1 MGTSV
6 RQLLLMTDKK
16 METTISKEKKTSTES
31 TSMKEENLPEG
42 LSYQEMVYCSGPTS
56 DIKYYTIV
64 LLLLV
69 ALRDFCRRLTKT
81 S

>member
-16 METTISKEKKTSTES
+16 METTISKEKKTSAES

-42 LSYQEMVYCSGPTS
+42 LL
-56 DIKYYTIV
+56 DISATVIFE
-64 LLLLV
+64 LV
-69 ALRDFCRRLTKT
+69 KLERAYAR
-81 S
+81 